1 MYKKYLITYFKNIK
15 FRKKTQII
23 FENEYLEKLYRDKQL
38 INYKYSSIENLN
50 QVLKKKNNHIFCKK
64 KAKRYLNEIFSTLN
78 EVNNSNLK
86 KKEWGILMEYFL
98 IISIMNIKTRFDTL
112 KKIKDKK
119 NTYIQADNYNFFF
132 ENTDIYRI
140 FQFEDT
146 NFNSY
151 VSYLISKRL
160 KLKILK
166 SRKIKKIY
174 LFEKTRRKT
183 LLKKIIYYLYN
194 YLSSLLKPVIIFD
207 GYFGKKNSIKVMLK
221 SKFKILFA
229 YIDYFDLQTKMMK
242 FQKDF
247 NSRSKISI
255 NIKDD
260 FDEIYDEFIKNVLP
274 SSFLENFE
282 TYLTANKKKYSN
294 ISKIGTA
301 VHVPATDNFKFAIL
315 NFKRKNKKSFNL
327 QHGAFMGFRVFD
339 PEDHINQKISD
350 LNLLWQDKNINIGS
364 QYFSESKY
372 KLKKFENK
380 ILFFPCHV
388 LFNQELDSLTKS
400 NHVYLNQLLN
410 LVKLLII
417 KKKFHLSV
425 KFFPN
430 HKNDNFFKKIWKNF
444 FGKNVKIL
452 DSNVSYKGSIFKKY
466 DLVIVDDFST
476 AFYELIYYKKP
487 FIVLNS
493 APNTNFKKNFWK
505 ALNDL
510 KKINLWFDNE
520 RQLANHLDKNFE
532 NIIMNWDKTINSKYY
547 IKLRNTLFAR
557 DKFNDSLFVKKILR
571 L

>member
-400 NHVYLNQLLN
+400 NHIYLNQLLN